1 MVFKPR
7 FSIIGWV
14 SNIFFAVVLA
24 AVLIIVLSMFKKGDT
39 GSLIAL
45 IIEVVLLIP
54 ILIAAL
60 FFLAIYPTMR
70 YIIENDTL
78 ALKCGPFKWIVSIQN
93 IKSITEK
100 DLKYLPYSE
109 GWKLPGYAL
118 FKIRYGD
125 VGAVKMCA
133 TALTKR
139 ILLIETDSELFGI
152 TPDNVDQ
159 FISALKQ
166 RA

>member
-7 FSIIGWV
+7 FSIVGWV
-14 SNIFFAVVLA
+14 SNILFTVVLA
-24 AVLIIVLSMFKKGDT
+24 AVLVAVFSMYKKGDI
-39 GSLIAL
+39 GSLVAL
-45 IIEVVLLIP
+45 IIEMVLLAP
-54 ILIAAL
+54 ILMASI
-60 FFLAIYPTMR
+60 FFLTTYPTMR
-70 YIIENDTL
+70 YIIENGTL
-78 ALKCGPFKWIVSIQN
+78 LLKCGPFKWTITIQS
-93 IKSITEK
+93 IKSIAEK

-133 TALTKR
+133 TALTKQV
-139 ILLIETDSELFGI
+139 LLIETDSELYGI
-152 TPDNVDQ
+152 TPDNVDL

-166 RA
+166 EV